1 MTSGQC
7 RAQPSAALPH
17 AMNLILLHADE
28 LLSGNRVTL
37 CDARFLHIR
46 DVLRAGEGD
55 SVKVGIVNGARGIA
69 QITTLA
75 KDHVELQYHCAEAPP
90 AKLPLTVIL
99 ALPRPKAARRLCRTI
114 AELGAQKLIL
124 LNSYRVEK
132 SYWQSPLLEPD
143 KLHNY
148 FIQGL
153 QQAGDTTLPDIQ
165 IEKRF
170 KPFVEDR
177 LPEIARNT
185 RALVAHPYGETTSHK
200 SQCMPTVLAIGPE
213 GGFIPY
219 EIEKLN
225 AAGLQTVQIG
235 ERILTTETAVP
246 VLIAKLFD

>member
-1 MTSGQC
+1 
-7 RAQPSAALPH
+7 
-17 AMNLILLHADE
+17 MNLILLHADE

-46 DVLRAGEGD
+46 DVLRAGKGD
-55 SVKVGIVNGARGIA
+55 SVKVGIVNGARGTA
-69 QITTLA
+69 LITTLE
-75 KDHVELQYHCAEAPP
+75 KDRVELQYHCAEAPP

-153 QQAGDTTLPDIQ
+153 QQAGDTTLPHIQ

-177 LPEIARNT
+177 LPEITRNT
-185 RALVAHPYGETTSHK
+185 RALVAHPYGEGSSYK
-200 SQCMPTVLAIGPE
+200 GQRVPTVLAIGPE

-219 EIEKLN
+219 EIEKLH
-225 AAGLQTVQIG
+225 AAGMASISLG
-235 ERILTTETAVP
+235 ERILKVETAVP
-246 VLIAKLFD
+246 TLLAKLFP